1 MEFVSLEKAVPLCV
15 MCSAGEYNSPLSVT
29 APLEKQVTVP
39 VRFSLLF
46 YIRKKLRFA
55 LPFR

>member
-15 MCSAGEYNSPLSVT
+15 VCSAGEYNPLSVT
-29 APLEKQVTVP
+29 VPLEKQVTVP

-46 YIRKKLRFA
+46 YIRNKLRFA